1 MEALEGLTKENLNQF
16 LKEAN
21 LGVAGALFDREKI
34 PLKMKIT
41 AFFYFFECS
50 LKDTLPVKICET
62 KILDL
67 HLLRE
72 TTSIP
77 DLFIRES
84 LPPPSPPR
92 PPHGVL
98 LGSGNDARISED
110 KSNRTRY
117 PFLVSSYASF
127 TYGFF
132 IYTSSSS
139 NECANQTSRV
149 FVVVV
154 VVAFCLYQLEER
166 TGRRNLAAKC
176 FTCTRKLA
184 TFLLMN

>member
-1 MEALEGLTKENLNQF
+1 MWLELCLTAKRYHLKWKLQLF
-16 LKEAN
+16 LFFRVLPKRYF
-21 LGVAGALFDREKI
+21 AGKNMWDQNSWFA
-34 PLKMKIT
+34 PLKGDDQYPRPFHT
-41 AFFYFFECS
+41 W
-50 LKDTLPVKICET
+50 V
-62 KILDL
+62 
-67 HLLRE
+67 
-72 TTSIP
+72 
-77 DLFIRES
+77 
-84 LPPPSPPR
+84 LPPSPYPPPR
-92 PPHGVL
+92 PPPGVL
-98 LGSGNDARISED
+98 LGSGNDASISED
-110 KSNRTRY
+110 KSNRARY

-139 NECANQTSRV
+139 SECANQTSRV
-149 FVVVV
+149 FV